1 MLYREG
7 TVNSQRA
14 CYFHE
19 PFNVASKDIY
29 IIYHSEMSQKTH
41 LQRACLKT
49 LFVSCFFSPLSN
61 SEAKN
66 SNKSFFFFFLRP
78 VWGGIRWPEP
88 SHGASISA
96 AHTQPAQFARKW
108 GIFFAHQSVF
118 VFAISAYFAHFFC
131 LFLQSA
137 NPVNSCRPQTA
148 SSPMPLSLK
157 LGRAVEQ
164 DKEATGRSGGEEVL
178 GEEGINVR
186 VSHRLL
192 LKRQLCSWLKS
203 NS

>member
-29 IIYHSEMSQKTH
+29 IIHHSEMSQKTH

-66 SNKSFFFFFLRP
+66 SNKSFFFFFWGLFEEGFGDLNLLMGHPYQQCTRSLLNLRES
-78 VWGGIRWPEP
+78 GGFFLP
-88 SHGASISA
+88 ASLFLCLPFLLISL
-96 AHTQPAQFARKW
+96 T
-108 GIFFAHQSVF
+108 FF
-118 VFAISAYFAHFFC
+118 

-148 SSPMPLSLK
+148 SSPMPPSLK